1 MRKSRFTEAQIIGMI
16 KEQEAGLPTAELC
29 WKHGLSPAT
38 FYKLKAK
45 YGGMD
50 LSDAKRLKQLED
62 ENAKGEYFPD
72 RTCTLDIRSPRS
84 WGISI
89 EAFPAKKS
97 RLVSEPWIGWQYK
110 YFPNLSQYVHGAL
123 ICINELRLN

>member
-29 WKHGLSPAT
+29 RKHGLSPAT

-50 LSDAKRLKQLED
+50 LSDTKRLKQLED
-62 ENAKGEYFPD
+62 EYAK
-72 RTCTLDIRSPRS
+72 L
-84 WGISI
+84 
-89 EAFPAKKS
+89 K
-97 RLVSEPWIGWQYK
+97 RLVADVMLDNVVLKDLLGKP
-110 YFPNLSQYVHGAL
+110 
-123 ICINELRLN
+123 

>member
-1 MRKSRFTEAQIIGMI
+1 MRKSRFTEAQIIGVI

-29 WKHGLSPAT
+29 RKHGLSPAT

-62 ENAKGEYFPD
+62 KNAKP
-72 RTCTLDIRSPRS
+72 
-84 WGISI
+84 
-89 EAFPAKKS
+89 K
-97 RLVSEPWIGWQYK
+97 RLVADVMLDNVVLKDLLGKP
-110 YFPNLSQYVHGAL
+110 
-123 ICINELRLN
+123 

>member
-1 MRKSRFTEAQIIGMI
+1 MRKSRFTDAQIIGMI

-29 WKHGLSPAT
+29 RRHGLSPAT

-62 ENAKGEYFPD
+62 ENAK
-72 RTCTLDIRSPRS
+72 L
-84 WGISI
+84 
-89 EAFPAKKS
+89 K
-97 RLVSEPWIGWQYK
+97 RLVADVMLDNVVLKDLLGKP
-110 YFPNLSQYVHGAL
+110 
-123 ICINELRLN
+123 